1 MIPHLFTLWGAHAS
15 RVSAT
20 PKAFASRRL
29 SLPAQL
35 AVCSD
40 VNKKA
45 CFDETPKP
53 SRRGDRFCR

>member
-1 MIPHLFTLWGAHAS
+1 MTPPVPNFRGAHAS